1 MKETIDIT
9 ISKILQENERRRAIV
24 FAPFNPITGEGSI
37 GKRVA
42 FTVSDYPIPT
52 QYLPVEMMDEPFVK
66 SLSKAGSVD
75 AFIRDALM
83 LPVTDEARDKV
94 VEEFIRI
101 RQKHDYPFWAAMF
114 AYIKRK
120 GGGTDVLF
128 RLNRPQR
135 KLIKRLEKMR
145 KAGKPIRLI
154 LLKAR
159 QWGGSTAIQIYMAWL
174 QLVHEVGLN
183 SLIIAHQGTGSDEIK
198 DMFDRMIKSYPV
210 EMLHELGD
218 AYAPNE
224 PKMVGVGKSG
234 NIFRVPQRNCKIKIG
249 TAERP
254 NSCRGGDYNLVHLSE
269 VALWKETD
277 GKKPEDIVRS
287 ACSGI
292 LLRPYTMI
300 VYESTPNG
308 VGNFFHKEYLA
319 AKKGLSQFE
328 AMFVAWFEI
337 EQYELPFENEAEKYE
352 FAKKLFANRRNEE
365 IKSDR
370 EEPGTYL
377 WRLWEKG
384 ATLEA
389 IHWYVSERS
398 KYTNHGD
405 MASEYPSDDIEA
417 FTYSGRKV
425 FSSEDVEQF
434 RPACR
439 APRWIGEIYGSAD
452 EGEKAIEGLRFKKE
466 ADGRLFMWHD
476 VERSDTEEVTDR
488 YLVVVDV
495 CKGHTKNADFA
506 DILVIDRLFMMDG
519 EPPVVAAE
527 WHGHIDMDKLAWKA
541 TQVAAYY
548 NNALLVIESNTL
560 ETNNTK
566 GEAEYIL
573 TLIHE
578 VYGRQLYARKQ
589 SAEDIRQGLPKKY
602 GYHTNPLTKKVV
614 IYNLKVVIRERL
626 YIEREEACLDEY
638 LTYVE
643 TENNVFEA
651 MEGYHDDRL
660 MTRAIGMQVC
670 YHEMELPRIVKKN
683 NNINAGLVHVPVSAA
698 TIG

>member
-37 GKRVA
+37 GQRVA

-135 KLIKRLEKMR
+135 RLIKRLEKMR
-145 KAGKPIRLI
+145 KACKPIRLI

-337 EQYELPFENEAEKYE
+337 EQYELPFEDEAAKYE

-377 WRLWEKG
+377 WMLWEKG

-506 DILVIDRLFMMDG
+506 DILVIDRLGMMDG
-519 EPPVVAAE
+519 EPPEVASE

-670 YHEMELPRIVKKN
+670 YHEMELPRIVKKV